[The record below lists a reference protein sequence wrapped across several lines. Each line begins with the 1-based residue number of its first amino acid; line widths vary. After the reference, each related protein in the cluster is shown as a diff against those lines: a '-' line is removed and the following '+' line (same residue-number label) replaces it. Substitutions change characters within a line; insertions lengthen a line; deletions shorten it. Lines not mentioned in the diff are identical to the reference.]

1 MLTLA
6 AEATHDPTS
15 IALAVGIVIFVIG
28 VLGIVIPVLPG
39 LLLCV
44 AAVLVWAGSTG
55 GTTAWVTFGV
65 VAAIYAAASTM
76 RDVHDEVDEAD
87 PTTWGN
93 PSRNDP
99 CPCGS
104 GERFKNC
111 HGRLV

>member
-1 MLTLA
+1 MQGQRLKAIERMLSIQSRIRKLA
-6 AEATHDPTS
+6 E
-15 IALAVGIVIFVIG
+15 
-28 VLGIVIPVLPG
+28 
-39 LLLCV
+39 
-44 AAVLVWAGSTG
+44 WRQK
-55 GTTAWVTFGV
+55 
-65 VAAIYAAASTM
+65 AIELQAAAA
-76 RDVHDEVDEAD
+76 RAQHEQAEGGEASAHAPGFVEND

>member
-44 AAVLVWAGSTG
+44 AAVLVWAGFTG
-55 GTTAWVTFGV
+55 GTTAWPNSCTPTRRRSAGTSPSSSRR
-65 VAAIYAAASTM
+65 ASCGGW
-76 RDVHDEVDEAD
+76 
-87 PTTWGN
+87 PTSPTAGPLGW
-93 PSRNDP
+93 S
-99 CPCGS
+99 
-104 GERFKNC
+104 
-111 HGRLV
+111 